1 MPLLPHISDTGE
13 NLKFM
18 FQTFQEIGI
27 RYIFPASLTLFEG
40 NDPSDHK
47 NLILKQSK
55 ITFLI
60 YFPNIKNFFPK
71 ISECP
76 ISIKTL
82 FTTKLPN
89 YVLNTVYKKE
99 F

>member
-13 NLKFM
+13 NLEFM

-27 RYIFPASLTLFEG
+27 RYIFPASLTLFGG
-40 NDPSDHK
+40 NDPLDHK
-47 NLILKQSK
+47 NLIFKAIENHFPHLLSK
-55 ITFLI
+55 
-60 YFPNIKNFFPK
+60 YQKFFPK

-82 FTTKLPN
+82 FTTKLPS